1 MKEENID
8 KINKALEPE
17 ALKGTLVITQTY
29 EIPLDR
35 FETEDRIHGIN
46 EDVIYDLMF
55 DENPVKETVT
65 IKKEK

>member
-1 MKEENID
+1 MNQETIE
-8 KINKALEPE
+8 KINKAIKP
-17 ALKGTLVITQTY
+17 APLKGTLVITQTY